1 MPAPQILKRIIR
13 SKITSLRSGSQAFEC
28 TEGQE
33 KVRCTEE
40 IVWMRFNMKMRSVLT
55 ETYIDKRG
63 RSSIFLSPIPSLS
76 LFLTVAD
83 TLGTDFFL
91 SPEHSLAKIL
101 RLICRLLQVSRVT

>member
-13 SKITSLRSGSQAFEC
+13 SEITSLRSGSQAFKY

-33 KVRCTEE
+33 SVRYTDEV
-40 IVWMRFNMKMRSVLT
+40 VWMRSVLT

-63 RSSIFLSPIPSLS
+63 RSSKFLSPIPSLS
-76 LFLTVAD
+76 LFLTVAH

-91 SPEHSLAKIL
+91 SPEHLLAKIL